1 MLSVTTK
8 RIAWRALKI
17 VSITA
22 GGMLILL
29 FLLPLFFPAAV
40 SNKIK
45 AWANHN
51 ITGEINFSKAR
62 LSFFNHFPSLTLTLY
77 DFSMKGSAPFEQ
89 DTLISAGEVS
99 LGVNLASVFSK
110 ATRVDKIYLTEGNIH
125 VLVDTEGRPNYNV
138 YQPSPAPSGK
148 QADSGSVSL
157 KIERIQLEHCKIIY
171 NDKSLALQIRAKEVN
186 YTGKGNLSQS
196 QFDLYSHIGIASF
209 DLSYGGVPYI
219 QSKKLDGNLITRIN
233 TKSLNF
239 IFERNDLKINQLPM
253 KLNGAFSFL
262 KNGYKM
268 DFKLSSG
275 ESTLE
280 ALFSALPAKYTAWM
294 DNTDIDGAAE
304 VSASLTGKYIA
315 KTNRMPDLT
324 FNMKIRD
331 GKIASSGAAYAI
343 EGLRLDFRSKL
354 PEMDPDKF
362 TINVDSA
369 FFKLDNGYFSSD
381 IKVTGLT
388 KPDIHAKMSAD
399 LDMGKWGKAMGW
411 DAFDLKGRFQAQLQA
426 DGRYAQY
433 TVNNGPGHEAD
444 VVVSSIPVFDFRS
457 TLTDGYLKFKDV
469 KEPVRN
475 ISFDA
480 RAFCPDN
487 NYANIHCNVSKIN
500 AEALGNYIKGYF
512 QLDNGQEPHVDASL
526 KGLLH
531 MADVEKF
538 YPVDGIDMSG
548 ELNINILS
556 KGIYNPSRNQF
567 PVTTASLNMDNG
579 AVHTRYYKHPVEKIN
594 INAVLTDT
602 AGSLQALKVDI
613 KPVSFEFEGQ
623 TFTLKAA
630 LNNFDDL
637 HYNILA
643 NGVIDLGKIYQVL
656 GREGYDA
663 KGFIKADLSLQGT
676 KSDAMNS
683 QYDKLFNK
691 GTLTVRDV
699 SLRASIFP
707 LPFHISNGVF
717 RFEDDRMWF
726 DRFDAQY
733 GRSDLRLDGH
743 LYNLIA
749 YATQKGQQL
758 QGSFNLKSKY
768 ILVDELMSYNR
779 DESDIDDTESAGVVV
794 IPENLSL
801 TLNAAADQVDFQGID
816 LRRFHGQLQMD
827 NGRLQLNKTGFNII
841 GAPVEMDG
849 QYTSINEESAAFD
862 YHINAR
868 GFDIKRAYN
877 EIRLF
882 HDMVSSAGAASGVV
896 GLDYRISG
904 RLGGNM
910 RLIYPSLKGEGVL
923 SLKKIKLKGFKL
935 FNAVSSTTK
944 RDIKDPA
951 LSEVDIRST
960 IGNNIITIQRTKLR
974 IAGFRPRFEGQVGFN
989 GRLNLKGRI
998 GLPPLGIWGIPFSVT
1013 GTQSNPHVKLKRGSE
1028 KDSLDRET
1036 GDE

>member
-1 MLSVTTK
+1 MLSATMK
-8 RIAWRALKI
+8 RTAWRTLKI

-22 GGMLILL
+22 GGMLLLL
-29 FLLPLFFPAAV
+29 FLLPLLFPAAV

-77 DFSMKGSAPFEQ
+77 DFSLKGSAPFEQ

-110 ATRVDKIYLTEGNIH
+110 ATRVDKIYLTEGNVH

-138 YQPSPAPSGK
+138 YQPSPASGK
-148 QADSGSVSL
+148 PADSGSVSL

-209 DLSYGGVPYI
+209 DLSYGGMPYI

-280 ALFSALPAKYTAWM
+280 ALFSALPAKYTSWM
-294 DNTDIDGAAE
+294 EDADIKGAAE
-304 VSASLTGKYIA
+304 VNASLTGKYIA

-324 FNMKIRD
+324 FSMKVRD
-331 GKIASSGAAYAI
+331 GKIASSGAPYAI
-343 EGLRLDFRSKL
+343 EGLRLDFRTKL
-354 PEMDPDKF
+354 PEMNPDKF

-369 FFKLDNGYFSSD
+369 FFKLDKGYFSSD

-399 LDMGKWGKAMGW
+399 LDMEKWGKAMGW
-411 DAFDLKGRFQAQLQA
+411 DDFDLKGRFLANLQA

-433 TVNNGPGHEAD
+433 TVNNGPGHESD
-444 VVVSSIPVFDFRS
+444 VVVSSIPVFNFTS
-457 TLTDGYLKFKDV
+457 TLSDGYLKFKDAA
-469 KEPVRN
+469 EPIRH

-480 RAFCPDN
+480 QAACPDN
-487 NYANIHCNVSKIN
+487 NYANVHVNVSKIN
-500 AEALGNYIKGYF
+500 AEVLTNYIKGYF
-512 QLDNGQEPHVDASL
+512 QLHNAQEPQVDASL

-538 YPVDGIDMSG
+538 YPMDGVDMSG

-556 KGIYNPSRNQF
+556 KGIYQPLRNLF

-579 AVHTRYYKHPVEKIN
+579 AVHTKYYKHPIEKIN
-594 INAVLTDT
+594 INATLTDT
-602 AGSLQALKVDI
+602 AGSLQAMKIDI
-613 KPVSFEFEGQ
+613 KPISFQFEGQ

-630 LNNFDDL
+630 LDNFDDL

-643 NGVIDLGKIYQVL
+643 NGIIDLGKIYQVL
-656 GREGYDA
+656 GREGADA
-663 KGFIKADLSLQGT
+663 KGFVKADLSLQGR

-699 SLRASIFP
+699 SLKTTIFP
-707 LPFHISNGVF
+707 LPFYINNGVF
-717 RFEDDRMWF
+717 RFEEDKMWF
-726 DRFDAQY
+726 DQFEARY
-733 GRSDLRLDGH
+733 GKSDLRLDGH

-749 YATQKGQQL
+749 YATQKNQRL
-758 QGSFNLKSKY
+758 QGAFNLKSKY
-768 ILVDELMSYNR
+768 ILVDELMSYN
-779 DESDIDDTESAGVVV
+779 SANQIGDDPASSGVVV
-794 IPENLSL
+794 IPDNLSL
-801 TLNAAADQVDFQGID
+801 TLNATADKVDFRGID
-816 LRRFHGQLQMD
+816 IQRFRGQLTMD
-827 NGRLQLNKTGFNII
+827 NGGLQMSRTGFNIV
-841 GAPVEMDG
+841 GAPVEMEG
-849 QYTSINEESAAFD
+849 QYTSLNEESAAFD
-862 YHINAR
+862 YHINAKE
-868 GFDIKRAYN
+868 FDIKRAYN

-882 HDMVSSAGAASGVV
+882 HDMVSSAGSASGIV
-896 GLDYRISG
+896 GLDYRVSG
-904 RLGGNM
+904 RFGENM
-910 RLIYPSLKGEGVL
+910 RLVYPSLKGEGVL

-935 FNAVSSTTK
+935 FNAVSSTTR
-944 RDIKDPA
+944 RDIKDPN
-951 LSEVDIRST
+951 LSEVEIKST
-960 IGNNIITIQRTKLR
+960 ISNNIITIQKTKMR
-974 IAGFRPRFEGQVGFN
+974 IAGFRPRFEGQVSFN

-1013 GTQSNPHVKLKRGSE
+1013 GTQNNPHVKLKRGSG
-1028 KDSLDRET
+1028 KDSLEREI
-1036 GDE
+1036 GD

>member
-1 MLSVTTK
+1 MLSATMK
-8 RIAWRALKI
+8 RTAWRTLKI
-17 VSITA
+17 FSITA
-22 GGMLILL
+22 GGMLLIL
-29 FLLPLFFPAAV
+29 FLLPLLFPAAV

-45 AWANHN
+45 SWTNHN

-77 DFSMKGSAPFEQ
+77 DFSLKGSSPFEQ
-89 DTLISAGEVS
+89 DTLVSAGEVA
-99 LGVNLASVFSK
+99 LGVNLASIFSNT
-110 ATRVDKIYLTEGNIH
+110 TRVDKIYLTKGNIY

-138 YQPSPAPSGK
+138 YQPSPSSGK
-148 QADSGSVSL
+148 NADSSNVSL
-157 KIERIQLEHCKIIY
+157 RIEKIQLEHCKIFY

-186 YTGKGNLSQS
+186 YTGKGDLNKS

-239 IFERNDLKINQLPM
+239 VFERNDLKINQLPM

-280 ALFSALPAKYTAWM
+280 ALFSALPAKYTTWM
-294 DNTDIDGAAE
+294 EDTDIKGTAE
-304 VSASLTGKYIA
+304 VNASLTGKYIA
-315 KTNRMPDLT
+315 KSNKMPDLT
-324 FNMKIRD
+324 FHMKIRD
-331 GKIASSGAAYAI
+331 GKIASSGAPYAI

-354 PEMDPDKF
+354 PEMNPEKF

-369 FFKLDNGYFSSD
+369 FFKLDKGYFSSD
-381 IKVTGLT
+381 IKVTGLVR
-388 KPDIHAKMSAD
+388 PDIHAKMNAD
-399 LDMGKWGKAMGW
+399 LDLDKWGQAMGW
-411 DAFDLKGRFQAQLQA
+411 DAFDLKGRLLAQLQA
-426 DGRYAQY
+426 DGRYTQY
-433 TVNNGPGHEAD
+433 TVNNGPGHESD
-444 VVVSSIPVFDFRS
+444 VVISSIPVFDFKS
-457 TLTDGYLKFKDV
+457 SLSDGYLKFKDV
-469 KEPVRN
+469 KEPIRQ
-475 ISFDA
+475 ISFNVQA
-480 RAFCPDN
+480 SCPDN
-487 NYANIHCNVSKIN
+487 NYANVHVDVSKLN
-500 AEALGNYIKGYF
+500 AEVLGNYLKGYL
-512 QLDNGQEPHVDASL
+512 QLHNAQEPHVDASL

-538 YPVDGIDMSG
+538 YPLDGVDMTGD
-548 ELNINILS
+548 LNINIQS
-556 KGIYNPSRNQF
+556 KGIYRPVRDLF
-567 PVTTASLNMDNG
+567 PVTTAALTMNNG
-579 AVHTRYYKHPVEKIN
+579 AVHTKYYRHPIEKIN
-594 INAVLTDT
+594 VNATLTDT
-602 AGSLQALKVDI
+602 AGSLHDLRIDI

-643 NGVIDLGKIYQVL
+643 NGIIDLGKIYQVL

-663 KGFIKADLSLQGT
+663 KGYVKADLNLQGT

-691 GTLTVRDV
+691 GTLTLRDV
-699 SLRASIFP
+699 SLKAATFP
-707 LPFHISNGVF
+707 LPFHINNGVF
-717 RFEDDRMWF
+717 RFEEDKMWF
-726 DRFDAQY
+726 DKFEAHY
-733 GRSDLRLDGH
+733 GKSDLRLDGH
-743 LYNLIA
+743 LYNLIG
-749 YATQKGQQL
+749 YATQKDQRL
-758 QGSFNLKSKY
+758 QGAFNLKSSY
-768 ILVDELMSYNR
+768 ILVDELISVNSNTNTSN
-779 DESDIDDTESAGVVV
+779 DPGSAGVVV
-794 IPENLSL
+794 IPDNLSL
-801 TLNAAADQVDFQGID
+801 TLHTSADKIGFRGID
-816 LRRFHGQLQMD
+816 IRHFRGQLQMD
-827 NGRLQLNKTGFNII
+827 NGSLQLNKTGFDII
-841 GAPVEMDG
+841 DAPVEMEG
-849 QYTSINEESAAFD
+849 QYTSQSEESATFD

-882 HDMVSSAGAASGVV
+882 HDMVSSAGSASGIV
-896 GLDYRISG
+896 GLDYRVSG
-904 RLGGNM
+904 KFGENM

-944 RDIKDPA
+944 KDIKDPN

-960 IGNNIITIQRTKLR
+960 ISNNIITIQRTKMR
-974 IAGFRPRFEGQVGFN
+974 IAGFRPRFEGQVSFN

-998 GLPPLGIWGIPFSVT
+998 GLPPLGIWGVPFSVT
-1013 GTQSNPHVKLKRGSE
+1013 GTQTNPQVRLKRGND
-1028 KDSLDRET
+1028 KDSLDKET
-1036 GDE
+1036 GE